1 LDRERRLT
9 MFRVTNKWGI
19 AEGVNTTGGDAR
31 SCFGDDNGVLNDAQV
46 SLLIPQSPLA
56 VHS

>member
-1 LDRERRLT
+1 

-46 SLLIPQSPLA
+46 SPLIPQSPLA